1 MESFPSCP
9 LCHVASGEWR
19 LRSAGDVNFS
29 CAGCFLSPETVC
41 YKMRTLYAIRSCIWI
56 VHTWKYIIL
65 RVTSSPARARHINV
79 FGSTSLARERTDFLP
94 LDDDGIGREMSGRHG
109 RTSVIA
115 RWATLT
121 IAFASCM
128 LRRSRWRLS
137 SISRGTDT
145 SVSHAYFLRSSNTM
159 RSSTSVVPAFLS
171 TDPSPLVFIL
181 DLTSLSV
188 SVSVGLCRLSSPL
201 LSVEMKWLVV
211 VCGLS
216 SKKAIF

>member
-1 MESFPSCP
+1 
-9 LCHVASGEWR
+9 
-19 LRSAGDVNFS
+19 
-29 CAGCFLSPETVC
+29 
-41 YKMRTLYAIRSCIWI
+41 
-56 VHTWKYIIL
+56 
-65 RVTSSPARARHINV
+65 
-79 FGSTSLARERTDFLP
+79 
-94 LDDDGIGREMSGRHG
+94 
-109 RTSVIA
+109 
-115 RWATLT
+115 
-121 IAFASCM
+121 
-128 LRRSRWRLS
+128 
-137 SISRGTDT
+137 
-145 SVSHAYFLRSSNTM
+145 M